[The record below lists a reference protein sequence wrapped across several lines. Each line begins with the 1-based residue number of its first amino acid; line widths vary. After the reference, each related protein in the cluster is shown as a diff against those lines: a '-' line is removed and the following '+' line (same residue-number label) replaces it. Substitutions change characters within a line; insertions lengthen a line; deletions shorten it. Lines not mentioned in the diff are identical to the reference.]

1 MYRSI
6 FHWRPLLNG
15 YASYWPRGFAE
26 RMELALRLPD
36 PEKLAALR
44 RETGLTTILVRTD
57 QLAGGQR
64 AWQRAADGGHPNLE
78 LVARDG
84 TELLF
89 EVHDAIPDTAID
101 P

>member
-1 MYRSI
+1 LIFRSESGRPW
-6 FHWRPLLNG
+6 HPAEAALWLALYGLVATWLTWPLLPNV
-15 YASYWPRGFAE
+15 ASHLPVPNSFNPFDSPR
-26 RMELALRLPD
+26 LAW
-36 PEKLAALR
+36 AL
-44 RETGLTTILVRTD
+44 
-57 QLAGGQR
+57 

-89 EVHDAIPDTAID
+89 EVHDAIPEAAID